1 MEDFAEITALIA
13 NRATLFRY
21 GLVGLLKQRRP
32 GWSCAEAGVLDEV
45 LAHLRVEPVDLLLLD
60 LDLVG
65 TQRATSLRQLRE
77 SFPTQRIVVMA
88 DSDGRGTILDCLAA
102 GANGYV
108 LKSTTM
114 NQLLRVMEIVLS
126 GGVFAPATLAGMPQ
140 TDTRG
145 AQTKQQPF
153 AGASD
158 RPSGRGLSP
167 AVRGLRY
174 ENDCATSRTCDWHR
188 EGASGRDLSGTR
200 RAQPGGGA
208 GQGAR
213 RCRTS
218 CAGSRAP
225 DVVGR
230 ILQLIR
236 PRAFIIGGFPVQP
249 DDRSCIRS
257 GWGSRP
263 ARSARRRPIASSA
276 VRERLS

>member
-1 MEDFAEITALIA
+1 MMEDFAEITALIA

-65 TQRATSLRQLRE
+65 TQRAPSLRQLRE
-77 SFPTQRIVVMA
+77 SFPAQRIVVMA

-140 TDTRG
+140 TDTVVRKPNSSPLLAHLTDRQVEVFRLLSEGCATKTIARRLGLAIGTVKVHLAAIYRVLG
-145 AQTKQQPF
+145 AHSRIEALAKARDGVAHP
-153 AGASD
+153 ALI
-158 RPSGRGLSP
+158 SGRQT
-167 AVRGLRY
+167 V
-174 ENDCATSRTCDWHR
+174 
-188 EGASGRDLSGTR
+188 
-200 RAQPGGGA
+200 
-208 GQGAR
+208 
-213 RCRTS
+213 
-218 CAGSRAP
+218 
-225 DVVGR
+225 
-230 ILQLIR
+230 
-236 PRAFIIGGFPVQP
+236 
-249 DDRSCIRS
+249 
-257 GWGSRP
+257 
-263 ARSARRRPIASSA
+263 SA
-276 VRERLS
+276 EYCN